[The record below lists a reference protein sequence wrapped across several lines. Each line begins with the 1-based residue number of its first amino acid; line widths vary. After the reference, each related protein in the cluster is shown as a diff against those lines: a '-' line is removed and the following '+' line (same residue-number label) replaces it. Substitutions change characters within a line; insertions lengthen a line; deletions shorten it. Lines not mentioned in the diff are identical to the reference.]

1 MDNINYQD
9 VKNRILQLMES
20 THLNQQGF
28 ASFLGV
34 SPATINGIFKDRSKT
49 TLIIVDA
56 IKNKFPGLSLE
67 WLLYGNGDMYSSGA
81 KTNSA
86 SANPI
91 SQVSETAA
99 PLPSRDDSAS
109 SQANKDV
116 TPTLQFDETAQGVED
131 TIKKTEKIITK
142 YIDKKQRVIT
152 EIRVFYDDQT
162 WESFVPKR

>member
-9 VKNRILQLMES
+9 VKSRILQLMES

-28 ASFLGV
+28 ANFLGV

-67 WLLYGNGDMYSSGA
+67 WLLYGSGDMYGGGASSTLTSGD
-81 KTNSA
+81 T
-86 SANPI
+86 
-91 SQVSETAA
+91 TAQA
-99 PLPSRDDSAS
+99 PVEGNTLPFHDDSSS
-109 SQANKDV
+109 SQDSKDANHS
-116 TPTLQFDETAQGVED
+116 LQFEEAAQSVEN
-131 TIKKTEKIITK
+131 TIKKNDEIISK

>member
-1 MDNINYQD
+1 M
-9 VKNRILQLMES
+9 
-20 THLNQQGF
+20 NQQGF
-28 ASFLGV
+28 ANFLGV

-67 WLLYGNGDMYSSGA
+67 WLLYGSGDMYGGSSNANSVSGS
-81 KTNSA
+81 SA
-86 SANPI
+86 SRVIA
-91 SQVSETAA
+91 ADA
-99 PLPSRDDSAS
+99 PLPSDEESVSSHAPAS
-109 SQANKDV
+109 VN
-116 TPTLQFDETAQGVED
+116 PTLQFEETAHSVD
-131 TIKKTEKIITK
+131 NTIKKTEKVVTK

>member
-28 ASFLGV
+28 ANFLGV

-67 WLLYGNGDMYSSGA
+67 WLLYGSGDMYGGAASS
-81 KTNSA
+81 TLA
-86 SANPI
+86 SGDTTT
-91 SQVSETAA
+91 QA
-99 PLPSRDDSAS
+99 PAVDNTLPFHDDSSS
-109 SQANKDV
+109 SQDSKDANYS
-116 TPTLQFDETAQGVED
+116 LQFEETAQSVEN
-131 TIKKTEKIITK
+131 TIKKNDEIITK